1 MVYHAFFGRSA
12 LTKFIA
18 FLLYTYKMLT
28 LPGPNGIIT
37 MRGDVRWSY
46 SCDQESYTLAENV
59 QAKAERDGIR
69 LAAATLQDEGEVP
82 AKKAAKSGISADQ
95 DFKKILL
102 DSSDPTKTALI
113 GTQLNDK

>member
-46 SCDQESYTLAENV
+46 SCDQESCTLAENV
-59 QAKAERDGIR
+59 QAKAERAGIQ
-69 LAAATLQDEGEVP
+69 LTAATLRDEGEVP
-82 AKKAAKSGISADQ
+82 ARKQLNLESA
-95 DFKKILL
+95 
-102 DSSDPTKTALI
+102 PTKTSRKSRSTHPIRPKWL
-113 GTQLNDK
+113 